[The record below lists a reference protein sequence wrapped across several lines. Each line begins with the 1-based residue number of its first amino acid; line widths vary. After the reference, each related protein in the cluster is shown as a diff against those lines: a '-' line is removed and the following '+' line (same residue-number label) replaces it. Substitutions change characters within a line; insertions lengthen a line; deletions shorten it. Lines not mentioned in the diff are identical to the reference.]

1 MSIANNLTA
10 LADYQDWL
18 NTIKQRVPDNLRGAL
33 PTVEE
38 IEKNLQQL
46 HRVGVA

>member
-1 MSIANNLTA
+1 MTTPIATFANP
-10 LADYQDWL
+10 QDWL